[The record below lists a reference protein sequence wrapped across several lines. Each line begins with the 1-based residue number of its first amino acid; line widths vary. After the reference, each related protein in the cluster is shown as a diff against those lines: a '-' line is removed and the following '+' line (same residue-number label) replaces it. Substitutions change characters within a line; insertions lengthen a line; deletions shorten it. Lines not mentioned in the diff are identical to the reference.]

1 MFAVYIRCNAD
12 CIVKVV
18 CSYVYSKV
26 IFNVKGELSTH
37 VLTVNNEVGAHA
49 VEDVALDVDVTLNLI
64 IVVFGNAVCMEEVHG
79 MLVVLVC
86 CKCVETC
93 INIVVFKGKAA
104 EGICEPANHVP
115 GAFTAGTGLV
125 TVLMQNVVLVN
136 ELTVSAVG
144 VFLIALK
151 LERTVCAAAK
161 IMPCSEVGILDGE
174 YPCVCR

>member
-1 MFAVYIRCNAD
+1 MSCIYKGCNTD
-12 CIVKVV
+12 CIVKVI
-18 CSYVYSKV
+18 CSYEYTKV
-26 IFNVKGELSTH
+26 VFNVKGKLSLLA
-37 VLTVNNEVGAHA
+37 VTVNNEVGAHA

-79 MLVVLVC
+79 VLVGLAC
-86 CKCVETC
+86 CKRVETC
-93 INIVVFKGKAA
+93 INKIVFKGKAA

-136 ELTVSAVG
+136 ELTVSAVS

-161 IMPCSEVGILDGE
+161 IMPCSEVGILYGE